1 MSLNTLEQ
9 FEFLLEEGLVSKSE
23 TEDLVLYNYTD
34 KCTFAKHWNQLTMSA
49 RGTIYEKAT
58 GQVVAR
64 AFDKFFNLGEQPVSE
79 PGNLPDGQFYVSE
92 KMDGSM
98 GTLYFW
104 KGEWKVA
111 TRGSFYSEQAVR
123 ATEMLKRYDMSSW
136 DSDYTPIV
144 EIIYPENKI
153 LVNYGEREELVLI
166 GARHI
171 ETGVHA
177 IRPRLISLARN
188 IGMSVAPLYVSGVNI
203 TGKDAFEPTSWL
215 DGLTSQAK
223 KLPLNNEGWV
233 VLFMPSGL
241 QVKIKGARYVEVARF
256 KAHLGPLTVW
266 EKMMEGSSQ
275 AYIEALP
282 DELQAEATD
291 IVDAL
296 VGQLDV
302 ISETPRNFW
311 ANTIIPMLA
320 ESAPRKE
327 IALQIQSRSQH
338 EQGYLFAKLTD
349 SKNPTLSLLKL
360 LRPTGNKLIDLDK
373 FK

>member
-1 MSLNTLEQ
+1 VSLNILEQ

-136 DSDYTPIV
+136 DSDYTLLS
-144 EIIYPENKI
+144 KSFTQ
-153 LVNYGEREELVLI
+153 RT
-166 GARHI
+166 R
-171 ETGVHA
+171 
-177 IRPRLISLARN
+177 
-188 IGMSVAPLYVSGVNI
+188 
-203 TGKDAFEPTSWL
+203 SW
-215 DGLTSQAK
+215 
-223 KLPLNNEGWV
+223 
-233 VLFMPSGL
+233 
-241 QVKIKGARYVEVARF
+241 
-256 KAHLGPLTVW
+256 
-266 EKMMEGSSQ
+266 
-275 AYIEALP
+275 
-282 DELQAEATD
+282 
-291 IVDAL
+291 
-296 VGQLDV
+296 
-302 ISETPRNFW
+302 
-311 ANTIIPMLA
+311 
-320 ESAPRKE
+320 
-327 IALQIQSRSQH
+327 
-338 EQGYLFAKLTD
+338 
-349 SKNPTLSLLKL
+349 
-360 LRPTGNKLIDLDK
+360 
-373 FK
+373 